1 MYIPIIV
8 IPFMLADASGAPLNS
23 PANKELKEQNG
34 SFPFPSE
41 SSTNAEAQFLLLC
54 CEESLHLFS
63 TSAVIQGLDKALQK
77 VELQKPCIGAFP
89 FQDPHTHASG
99 LLVLFRSGQFELR
112 YVRD

>member
-1 MYIPIIV
+1 
-8 IPFMLADASGAPLNS
+8 MLADASGAPLNS

-34 SFPFPSE
+34 SYPFPSE

-63 TSAVIQGLDKALQK
+63 TSAVIQGLDKALRK
-77 VELQKPCIGAFP
+77 VELQKPCVSAFP

-99 LLVLFRSGQFELR
+99 LLVLFRSGQLELR